1 MKLSLFASLALAAVV
16 SSAFMISQPAQANMS
31 IEAIVNGIPIT
42 TYDVNQ
48 RAKLLKLTSRISGSK
63 AQRAALDE
71 LIDEKLQTQATQR
84 ANIRVSDQQ
93 VNEAYASIA
102 QRVKMNPKS
111 LSAALRQSGIQP
123 KTLKSRLRAQI
134 GWSQMVNAGASR
146 GATTSEQEVIAAL
159 RADRDKQ
166 DGNTSEAVEY
176 DVTQITFVIP
186 KAAGK
191 SKDKVRQREVSN
203 LAARFTSCQE
213 GLNIARR
220 LPDVVVKPLGKRLE
234 TELGGPFLPLIRE
247 AAVGRLTKPLR
258 TPLGFETVAV
268 CGKRQ
273 VNSSAAKIQ
282 AMSQELQGKQAKMTA
297 RRFMRDLRR
306 DAMIEY
312 KNGRKR

>member
-1 MKLSLFASLALAAVV
+1 MFN
-16 SSAFMISQPAQANMS
+16 QPARANMS

-48 RAKLLKLTSRISGSK
+48 RAKLLRLTSRISGAK
-63 AQRAALDE
+63 AKRAALDE

-102 QRVKMNPKS
+102 QRVKLNPKS

-159 RADRDKQ
+159 RADKNRQ
-166 DGNTSEAVEY
+166 EGNTSEAVEY

-186 KAAGK
+186 KSAGK
-191 SKDKVRQREVSN
+191 SRDNARKREISN
-203 LAARFTSCQE
+203 LANRFTSCQE

-234 TELGGPFLPLIRE
+234 TELGGPFVPLIRE
-247 AAVGRLTKPLR
+247 ASVGRLTKPLR
-258 TPLGFETVAV
+258 TPNGFEAVAV

-273 VNSSAAKIQ
+273 VKSSAAEIQ
-282 AMSQELQGKQAKMTA
+282 KMSQELQGKQAKMTA

>member
-1 MKLSLFASLALAAVV
+1 MFN
-16 SSAFMISQPAQANMS
+16 QPARANMS

-48 RAKLLKLTSRISGSK
+48 RAKLLKLTSRISGAK
-63 AQRAALDE
+63 AKRAALDE

-102 QRVKMNPKS
+102 QRVKLNPKS

-134 GWSQMVNAGASR
+134 GWSQMVNVGASR

-159 RADRDKQ
+159 RADKNRQ
-166 DGNTSEAVEY
+166 DGKTSEALEF

-191 SKDKVRQREVSN
+191 SKDKARKREISN
-203 LAARFTSCQE
+203 LANRFTSCQE

-234 TELGGPFLPLIRE
+234 TELSGPFVPLIRE
-247 AAVGRLTKPLR
+247 TAVGRLTKPLR
-258 TPLGFETVAV
+258 TPLGFEAVAV

-273 VNSSAAKIQ
+273 VNSSAAQIQ